1 MNLNK
6 EILRLSLPAIVSNI
20 TVPLLGLSDTAI
32 SGHLGRPE
40 FIAAIAVAS
49 MMLNVAFWLFGF
61 LRMGTTGLT
70 AEAFGASDNRR
81 ILSVLM
87 RSVLIALTVGVLFV
101 ILRRPMAEILLDFV
115 GAERGVRELASEYY
129 LLCIFGAP
137 ALLSTM
143 SFNGWF
149 VGMQSTF
156 TAMIVSISVNVI
168 NIALSLLF
176 VFVFDMGFIGVG
188 WGTLIAQWIGLL
200 IAAVLFVRFLRR
212 HDIHV
217 GEGNLL
223 RGGFAKFFRVNTN
236 LFFRSAC
243 VMMVSMSV
251 TAAGARLGSVTLAA
265 NAVMMQFF
273 VFFSY
278 FMDGFAFTGEA
289 LTGRFSGAGDYVM
302 LRRSVRQLLVWSAGM
317 ALSFFLIYFFGLH
330 AITSFIT
337 DDALVIDEVMRYKF
351 WVVLIPVLT
360 VAAFI
365 FDGFFIGLTRTGVML
380 LFTALAGVIF
390 FVAGDFSIGF
400 SDSRGL
406 IFHTSPDNN
415 RLWGGFLAYLLFR
428 GVSLAAALPIYLKK
442 LNTERK

>member
-115 GAERGVRELASEYY
+115 GAERGVRELALEYY

-289 LTGRFSGAGDYVM
+289 LTGRFSGAGDFVM

-337 DDALVIDEVMRYKF
+337 DDA
-351 WVVLIPVLT
+351 VVV
-360 VAAFI
+360 
-365 FDGFFIGLTRTGVML
+365 D
-380 LFTALAGVIF
+380 
-390 FVAGDFSIGF
+390 
-400 SDSRGL
+400 
-406 IFHTSPDNN
+406 
-415 RLWGGFLAYLLFR
+415 
-428 GVSLAAALPIYLKK
+428 
-442 LNTERK
+442 